1 MHIFILKE
9 GGFYMESRE
18 IDNLIKEVENF
29 KKRYSRYVSEKER
42 KRKREQDVH
51 LTKKDRMVL
60 IESFVIGGVIENA
73 LTKIIPKL
81 L

>member
-1 MHIFILKE
+1 MDK
-9 GGFYMESRE
+9 RE
-18 IDNLIKEVENF
+18 IDELLEEIKTF
-29 KKRYSRYVSEKER
+29 KKRYSIYMVEKER

-60 IESFVIGGVIENA
+60 IESFVIGGIIENA

>member
-1 MHIFILKE
+1 
-9 GGFYMESRE
+9 MENRD
-18 IDNLIKEVENF
+18 IDNLIKEIDSF
-29 KKRYSRYVSEKER
+29 KRRYSRYMSEKER

-73 LTKIIPKL
+73 LTKILPKIL
-81 L
+81 

>member
-1 MHIFILKE
+1 
-9 GGFYMESRE
+9 MEKRE
-18 IDNLIKEVENF
+18 IENLLEEIEEF
-29 KKRYSRYVSEKER
+29 KKRYARYMVEKER

>member
-1 MHIFILKE
+1 MNDKN
-9 GGFYMESRE
+9 
-18 IDNLIKEVENF
+18 IDELLQEVEKF

-60 IESFVIGGVIENA
+60 IESFVIGGVIENV
-73 LTKIIPKL
+73 LTKIVPKL

>member
-1 MHIFILKE
+1 MEKKE
-9 GGFYMESRE
+9 IEQLLE
-18 IDNLIKEVENF
+18 EVQLF
-29 KKRYSRYVSEKER
+29 KKRYSRYMVEKER
-42 KRKREQDVH
+42 TRKREQDVH

-60 IESFVIGGVIENA
+60 IESFVIGGIIENA

>member
-1 MHIFILKE
+1 M
-9 GGFYMESRE
+9 
-18 IDNLIKEVENF
+18 DNKNLDELLKEVEGF

-73 LTKIIPKL
+73 LTKIIPKIL
-81 L
+81 

>member
-1 MHIFILKE
+1 
-9 GGFYMESRE
+9 MENRN
-18 IDNLIKEVENF
+18 IDDLIKEIDSF
-29 KKRYSRYVSEKER
+29 KKRYSRYMSEKER

-73 LTKIIPKL
+73 LTKILPKIL
-81 L
+81 

>member
-1 MHIFILKE
+1 MDK
-9 GGFYMESRE
+9 RE
-18 IDNLIKEVENF
+18 IDKLLEEIQTF
-29 KKRYSRYVSEKER
+29 KKRYSIYMVEKER
-42 KRKREQDVH
+42 KRKRKQDVH

-60 IESFVIGGVIENA
+60 IESFVIGGIIENA

>member
-1 MHIFILKE
+1 MDK
-9 GGFYMESRE
+9 RE
-18 IDNLIKEVENF
+18 IDKLLEEIQTF
-29 KKRYSRYVSEKER
+29 KKRYSIYMVEKER

-60 IESFVIGGVIENA
+60 IESFVIGGIIENA

>member
-1 MHIFILKE
+1 
-9 GGFYMESRE
+9 MESRE

-73 LTKIIPKL
+73 LTKIIPKIL
-81 L
+81 

>member
-1 MHIFILKE
+1 MNEKNIEELL
-9 GGFYMESRE
+9 
-18 IDNLIKEVENF
+18 NEVENF

-60 IESFVIGGVIENA
+60 IESFVIGGIIENA
-73 LTKIIPKL
+73 LTKIIPKIL
-81 L
+81 